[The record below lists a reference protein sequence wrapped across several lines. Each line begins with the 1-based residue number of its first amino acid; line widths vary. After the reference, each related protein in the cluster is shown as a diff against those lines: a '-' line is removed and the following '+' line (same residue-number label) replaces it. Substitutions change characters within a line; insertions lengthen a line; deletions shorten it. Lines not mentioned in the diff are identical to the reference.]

1 MIPKFRAWD
10 KRKNVM
16 RDVAVLHFTKNGK
29 TNSIEYWINPTEL
42 KSYHVRNID
51 LMQST
56 GLKDKN
62 GVEIFEGDVVLVS
75 VQNGFDYLDNKVCIV
90 KNSIDYSGLVCATV
104 DEDLEYRIFNTELFE
119 EYTYEV
125 IGNIYENSELL
136 GTMPKI
142 FAIKA
147 DSDDQGWMDSFNGWN
162 DSNYSLN
169 QKIDEKEA
177 EVLESKIDKFNQEVA
192 CGPAIRLEEQ

>member
-1 MIPKFRAWD
+1 MSLLQFRAWVKPDILINHLNGVIAEALPNFIYDHCLVLREDLEED
-10 KRKNVM
+10 KQFEEIL
-16 RDVAVLHFTKNGK
+16 DFLD
-29 TNSIEYWINPTEL
+29 IE
-42 KSYHVRNID
+42 

-62 GVEIFEGDVVLVS
+62 GVDIFEGDIVLVS
-75 VQNGFDYLDNKVCIV
+75 VRNGFDYLDNKVCIV

-136 GTMPKI
+136 E
-142 FAIKA
+142 
-147 DSDDQGWMDSFNGWN
+147 
-162 DSNYSLN
+162 DSN
-169 QKIDEKEA
+169 E
-177 EVLESKIDKFNQEVA
+177 
-192 CGPAIRLEEQ
+192 

>member
-1 MIPKFRAWD
+1 
-10 KRKNVM
+10 M
-16 RDVAVLHFTKNGK
+16 RDVKGLIWEETDLIGHCNLIAHCPPRGHEFNEWFTITLDGSK
-29 TNSIEYWINPTEL
+29 YQ
-42 KSYHVRNID
+42 

-62 GVEIFEGDVVLVS
+62 GVGIFEGDVVSVS
-75 VQNGFDYLDNKVCIV
+75 VRNGFDYLDNKVCIV

-136 GTMPKI
+136 
-142 FAIKA
+142 
-147 DSDDQGWMDSFNGWN
+147 
-162 DSNYSLN
+162 
-169 QKIDEKEA
+169 
-177 EVLESKIDKFNQEVA
+177 EVE
-192 CGPAIRLEEQ
+192 

>member
-10 KRKNVM
+10 RKNKVM
-16 RDVAVLHFTKNGK
+16 RDVKGLIWEETDLIGHCNLIAHCPPRGHEFNEWFTITLDGSK
-29 TNSIEYWINPTEL
+29 YQ
-42 KSYHVRNID
+42 

-62 GVEIFEGDVVLVS
+62 GVGIFEGDVVSVS
-75 VQNGFDYLDNKVCIV
+75 VRNGFDYLDNKVCIV

-136 GTMPKI
+136 
-142 FAIKA
+142 
-147 DSDDQGWMDSFNGWN
+147 
-162 DSNYSLN
+162 
-169 QKIDEKEA
+169 
-177 EVLESKIDKFNQEVA
+177 EVE
-192 CGPAIRLEEQ
+192 

>member
-1 MIPKFRAWD
+1 MITRFRAWYTPF
-10 KRKNVM
+10 K
-16 RDVAVLHFTKNGK
+16 GK
-29 TNSIEYWINPTEL
+29 TIGQEMKYGQAGRLITHAEMAPD
-42 KSYHVRNID
+42 KYV

-75 VQNGFDYLDNKVCIV
+75 VRNGFDYLDNKVCIV

-136 GTMPKI
+136 
-142 FAIKA
+142 
-147 DSDDQGWMDSFNGWN
+147 
-162 DSNYSLN
+162 
-169 QKIDEKEA
+169 
-177 EVLESKIDKFNQEVA
+177 
-192 CGPAIRLEEQ
+192 EE

>member
-1 MIPKFRAWD
+1 MIPRFRAWYTPFKGETFGQEMKYGQAGRLITHAEMAPD
-10 KRKNVM
+10 KYV
-16 RDVAVLHFTKNGK
+16 
-29 TNSIEYWINPTEL
+29 
-42 KSYHVRNID
+42 

-62 GVEIFEGDVVLVS
+62 GVEIFEGDIVLVS

-136 GTMPKI
+136 EG
-142 FAIKA
+142 
-147 DSDDQGWMDSFNGWN
+147 
-162 DSNYSLN
+162 
-169 QKIDEKEA
+169 
-177 EVLESKIDKFNQEVA
+177 
-192 CGPAIRLEEQ
+192 

>member
-10 KRKNVM
+10 REKDRMIYPSTTGVCFEMNDDGISVLDI
-16 RDVAVLHFTKNGK
+16 DVDYPNDYGFPKIA
-29 TNSIEYWINPTEL
+29 SI
-42 KSYHVRNID
+42 

-62 GVEIFEGDVVLVS
+62 GVEIFEGDVVSVS
-75 VQNGFDYLDNKVCIV
+75 VRNGFDYLDNKVCIV

-104 DEDLEYRIFNTELFE
+104 DEDLEYQIFNTELFE

-136 GTMPKI
+136 
-142 FAIKA
+142 
-147 DSDDQGWMDSFNGWN
+147 
-162 DSNYSLN
+162 
-169 QKIDEKEA
+169 
-177 EVLESKIDKFNQEVA
+177 
-192 CGPAIRLEEQ
+192 EEQR

>member
-1 MIPKFRAWD
+1 MIPKFRAWYTPF
-10 KRKNVM
+10 K
-16 RDVAVLHFTKNGK
+16 GK
-29 TNSIEYWINPTEL
+29 TIGQEMKYGQAGRLITHAEMAPD
-42 KSYHVRNID
+42 KYV

-75 VQNGFDYLDNKVCIV
+75 VRNGFDYLDNKVCIV

-125 IGNIYENSELL
+125 IGNIFENSELL
-136 GTMPKI
+136 
-142 FAIKA
+142 
-147 DSDDQGWMDSFNGWN
+147 
-162 DSNYSLN
+162 
-169 QKIDEKEA
+169 
-177 EVLESKIDKFNQEVA
+177 
-192 CGPAIRLEEQ
+192 EEQR